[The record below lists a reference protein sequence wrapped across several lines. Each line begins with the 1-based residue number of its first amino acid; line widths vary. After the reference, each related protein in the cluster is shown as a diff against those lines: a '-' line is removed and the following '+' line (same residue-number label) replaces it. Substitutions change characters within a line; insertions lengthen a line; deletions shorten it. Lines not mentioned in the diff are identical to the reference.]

1 MSTGDGV
8 LDAWL
13 HAASW
18 LFLIGV
24 LMVVGSGVPALV
36 RRFPRILM
44 QGFMLTLASIGVA
57 LIAALVRA

>member
-1 MSTGDGV
+1 MSTGDDV

-24 LMVVGSGVPALV
+24 LMVVGSGIPPLA
-36 RRFPRILM
+36 RRFPRLLM
-44 QGFMLTLASIGVA
+44 QGFMLTIVAIGVA
-57 LIAALVRA
+57 LVAALVRA